1 MKNPGFYL
9 PKRLYLGEELLFRI
23 EKYEDNSRIAIL
35 IETKEHE
42 AYAVLTVNFPQ
53 EHLEEG
59 EFCIKSW
66 SENEGLVKACYDS
79 GLVSGMFED
88 TGKRTV
94 VMNSPIW
101 RFSPEIAEYVK
112 MKQEVVS

>member
-1 MKNPGFYL
+1 MKNAGFYL
-9 PKRLYLGEELLFRI
+9 PIRLYLFEELFFRI
-23 EKYEDNSRIAIL
+23 EAYQDSQRVAIL
-35 IETKEHE
+35 VETKEHE

-53 EHLEEG
+53 QHLEEG

-66 SENEGLVKACYDS
+66 SENEDLVKACYDS

-88 TGKRTV
+88 TGKRTDD
-94 VMNSPIW
+94 MNSPIW

-112 MKQEVVS
+112 NKQEG